1 MSKTYFKS
9 RELLLAACALVHAGA
24 FAKAGKCLMQA
35 SQMPDFEDMVEDL
48 NTQQQQAMPQQQQQV
63 VEDQQLSAL
72 ASIVEGMSEGV
83 NDMDDLLEDLDY
95 EPGDEP
101 VEEEVDIDLAPAV
114 DGVDVDVADDQ
125 VEEPQMATAAT
136 RLARA
141 EANLKKLT
149 KK

>member
-1 MSKTYFKS
+1 MSKKYYKS
-9 RELLLAACALVHAGA
+9 RELLLAACALVHTGA

-35 SQMPDFEDMVEDL
+35 SQMPDFEEMVEDL
-48 NTQQQQAMPQQQQQV
+48 NTQQQQAMPQQQQ

-101 VEEEVDIDLAPAV
+101 VEEEVDVDLAPPV